1 MVLLVS
7 WAPVGLKRLPLTL
20 AILCVAIGV
29 AVFSTGLLAFDP
41 DPRTWDTLTERLA
54 ELVVIISLMG
64 AGLKLDRPPGWRRW
78 ATTWRLLAVAMPLTI
93 AATAWLGWAG
103 LGFSLAMALLF
114 GASMAPTDPVLAADV
129 QVGPP
134 RSGDGDE
141 VRFGLTSEA
150 GLNDALAFPF
160 VHLAILAAAGG
171 LATQDGLTDWFTIKV
186 GWKLLAGLGAGWLIG
201 KVLGHLLFR
210 GGRGLSNLG
219 DGLIALAATLIA
231 YALTEAV
238 HGYGFLAVFVCAV
251 TIRASERDH
260 DFHQEM
266 HDFSDQ
272 IERLLMMLLLVL
284 FGGALANGLLSALT
298 WTDALVGLAVVLVVR
313 PVAGLIA
320 MAGSGRPWRERL
332 LLAFLGIRGVG
343 SVYYLAYGVNHGD
356 FGDSERLWAVV
367 GFIILVSILVHGV
380 TAAPLLARLARRR
393 ESFPAAPAPANA
405 PPTAPG
411 GERPRRER
419 QADQTGLM

>member
-7 WAPVGLKRLPLTL
+7 WAPVGLKRVPLTL
-20 AILCVAIGV
+20 AILCVALGV
-29 AVFSTGLLAFDP
+29 LIFSTGLLSFNP
-41 DPRTWDTLTERLA
+41 DPRTWDTATERLT

-64 AGLKLDRPPGWRRW
+64 AGLKLDRPVGWRRW
-78 ATTWRLLAVAMPLTI
+78 STTVRLLAIAMPLTI
-93 AATAWLGWAG
+93 GAVAWLGFAG

-134 RSGDGDE
+134 RSGDEDE

-171 LATQDGLTDWFTIKV
+171 LATQSGLTDWFTIKV
-186 GWKLLAGLGAGWLIG
+186 GWKLLAGLGAGVLIG
-201 KVLGHLLFR
+201 KGLGYLLFR
-210 GGRGLSNLG
+210 SRRGLSKLA
-219 DGLIALAATLIA
+219 DGLIALAATLIT
-231 YALTEAV
+231 YSLTEMV

-251 TIRASERDH
+251 MIRSSERDH
-260 DFHQEM
+260 EFHQEM

-284 FGGALANGLLSALT
+284 FGGALANGLLDSLT
-298 WTDALVGLAVVLVVR
+298 WTDALIGLAVVFVVR

-320 MAGSGRPWRERL
+320 MTGSGQPWRERL

-343 SVYYLAYGVNHGD
+343 SVYYLAYGINHGD

-367 GFIILVSILVHGV
+367 GFIIVVSVLVHGV
-380 TAAPLLARLARRR
+380 TATPLLARLARRR
-393 ESFPAAPAPANA
+393 EAEADAA
-405 PPTAPG
+405 
-411 GERPRRER
+411 
-419 QADQTGLM
+419 

>member
-1 MVLLVS
+1 MS

-20 AILCVAIGV
+20 AILCVAVGV
-29 AVFSTGLLAFDP
+29 LVFSTGLLSFNP
-41 DPRTWDTLTERLA
+41 DPRTWDTATERLT

-64 AGLKLDRPPGWRRW
+64 AGLKLDRPVGWRNW
-78 ATTWRLLAVAMPLTI
+78 STTVRLLAIAMPLTI
-93 AATAWLGWAG
+93 VAVAWLGWAG
-103 LGFSLAMALLF
+103 LGFSVAMAMLF

-134 RSGDGDE
+134 RSGDEDE

-171 LATQDGLTDWFTIKV
+171 LATQGGLTDWFTIKV
-186 GWKLLAGLGAGWLIG
+186 GWKLLAGLGAGLLIG
-201 KVLGHLLFR
+201 KAFGYLLFR
-210 GGRGLSNLG
+210 SRRGPSRLG
-219 DGLIALAATLIA
+219 DGLIALAATLITYTLA
-231 YALTEAV
+231 EMI

-284 FGGALANGLLSALT
+284 FGGALANGLLSSLT
-298 WTDALVGLAVVLVVR
+298 WTDALIGLAVVFVVR
-313 PVAGLIA
+313 PVAGLVA
-320 MAGSGRPWRERL
+320 MAGSGQPWRERL

-343 SVYYLAYGVNHGD
+343 SVYYLAYGINHGD

-367 GFIILVSILVHGV
+367 GFIILVSIIVHGV
-380 TAAPLLARLARRR
+380 TATPLLDRLTRRR
-393 ESFPAAPAPANA
+393 
-405 PPTAPG
+405 
-411 GERPRRER
+411 
-419 QADQTGLM
+419 QAEAG

>member
-1 MVLLVS
+1 VILLVS

-20 AILCVAIGV
+20 AILCVALGV

-41 DPRTWDTLTERLA
+41 DPRTWDTATERLT

-64 AGLKLDRPPGWRRW
+64 AGLKLDRPPGWRKW
-78 ATTWRLLAVAMPLTI
+78 STTWRLLAIAMPLTI
-93 AATAWLGWAG
+93 AAVAFLGWAG

-134 RSGDGDE
+134 RSGDEDE

-171 LATQDGLTDWFTIKV
+171 LATQEGLADWFSVKV
-186 GWKLLAGLGAGWLIG
+186 GWKLLAGLGAGLLIG
-201 KVLGHLLFR
+201 KVFGHLLFR
-210 GGRGLSNLG
+210 SRRGLSKLA
-219 DGLIALAATLIA
+219 DGLIALAATLIT
-231 YALTEAV
+231 YALAEV
-238 HGYGFLAVFVCAV
+238 IHGYGFLAVFVCAV
-251 TIRASERDH
+251 MIRGSERNH
-260 DFHQEM
+260 EFHQEM

-284 FGGALANGLLSALT
+284 FGGALANGLLASLT
-298 WTDALVGLAVVLVVR
+298 WTDALIGIAVVFVVR

-320 MAGSGRPWRERL
+320 MAGSGHPWRERL

-343 SVYYLAYGVNHGD
+343 SVYYLAYGINHGE
-356 FGDSERLWAVV
+356 FGNSERLWAVV
-367 GFIILVSILVHGV
+367 GFIILLSIIVHGV
-380 TAAPLLARLARRR
+380 TATPLLARRR
-393 ESFPAAPAPANA
+393 PAEAA
-405 PPTAPG
+405 
-411 GERPRRER
+411 
-419 QADQTGLM
+419 

>member
-20 AILCVAIGV
+20 AILCVAVGV
-29 AVFSTGLLAFDP
+29 LVFSTGLLAFNP
-41 DPRTWDTLTERLA
+41 DPRTWDTATERLT

-64 AGLKLDRPPGWRRW
+64 AGLKLDRPVGWRNW
-78 ATTWRLLAVAMPLTI
+78 STTARLLAIAMPLTI
-93 AATAWLGWAG
+93 MAVAWLGWAG

-134 RSGDGDE
+134 RSGDEDE

-171 LATQDGLTDWFTIKV
+171 LATQEGLTDWFTIKV
-186 GWKLLAGLGAGWLIG
+186 GWKLAAGLGAGLLIG
-201 KVLGHLLFR
+201 KVFGHLLFR
-210 GGRGLSNLG
+210 SRRGLSKLG
-219 DGLIALAATLIA
+219 DGLIALAATLITYTVA
-231 YALTEAV
+231 EMI

-284 FGGALANGLLSALT
+284 FGGALANGLLSSLT
-298 WTDALVGLAVVLVVR
+298 WTDALIGLAVVFVVR
-313 PVAGLIA
+313 PIAGLIA
-320 MAGSGRPWRERL
+320 MTGSGQPWRERL

-343 SVYYLAYGVNHGD
+343 SVYYLAYGINHGD

-380 TAAPLLARLARRR
+380 TATPLLARLARRR
-393 ESFPAAPAPANA
+393 SAEA
-405 PPTAPG
+405 G
-411 GERPRRER
+411 
-419 QADQTGLM
+419 

>member
-20 AILCVAIGV
+20 AILCVALGV
-29 AVFSTGLLAFDP
+29 LVFSTGLLSFNP
-41 DPRTWDTLTERLA
+41 DPRTWDTATERLT

-64 AGLKLDRPPGWRRW
+64 AGLKLDRPPGWRGW
-78 ATTWRLLAVAMPLTI
+78 ATTWRLLIVAMPLTI
-93 AATAWLGWAG
+93 AAVAFLGWAG
-103 LGFSLAMALLF
+103 LGFSLALALLF
-114 GASMAPTDPVLAADV
+114 GACMAPTDPVLAADV

-134 RSGDGDE
+134 RSGDEDE

-171 LATQDGLTDWFTIKV
+171 LATQAGLSDWFTIKV
-186 GWKLLAGLGAGWLIG
+186 GWKLLAGLAAGWLVG
-201 KVLGHLLFR
+201 KLLGHLLFR
-210 GGRGLSNLG
+210 SRRGLSKFG

-231 YALTEAV
+231 YSVAELI

-272 IERLLMMLLLVL
+272 IERLLIMLLLVL
-284 FGGALANGLLSALT
+284 FGGALANGLLSSLS
-298 WTDALVGLAVVLVVR
+298 WTDALIGLAVVFVVR
-313 PVAGLIA
+313 PVAGLLA
-320 MAGSGRPWRERL
+320 MIGSGHPWRERL

-343 SVYYLAYGVNHGD
+343 SVYYLAYGINHGD
-356 FGDSERLWAVV
+356 FGDSERIWAVV

-380 TAAPLLARLARRR
+380 TATPLLARLTRRR
-393 ESFPAAPAPANA
+393 EADA
-405 PPTAPG
+405 G
-411 GERPRRER
+411 G
-419 QADQTGLM
+419 

>member
-1 MVLLVS
+1 MS

-20 AILCVAIGV
+20 AILCVALGV
-29 AVFSTGLLAFDP
+29 VVFSTRLLAFNP

-54 ELVVIISLMG
+54 ELVVIISLLG

-78 ATTWRLLAVAMPLTI
+78 STTWRLLAVAMPLTI
-93 AATAWLGWAG
+93 AATAWLGWSG
-103 LGFSLAMALLF
+103 LGFSLGMALLF
-114 GASMAPTDPVLAADV
+114 GAAMAPTDPVLAADV

-134 RSGDGDE
+134 KSGDEDE

-171 LATQDGLTDWFTIKV
+171 LASQGGLADWFTIKV

-201 KVLGHLLFR
+201 ATLGYLLFR
-210 GGRGLSNLG
+210 SRRGLSKLA

-231 YALTEAV
+231 YALTEII

-284 FGGALANGLLSALT
+284 FGGALANGLLAALT
-298 WTDALVGLAVVLVVR
+298 WTDALVGLAVVFVVR
-313 PVAGLIA
+313 PVAGMIA
-320 MAGSGRPWRERL
+320 MLGSGQPMRERL

-343 SVYYLAYGVNHGD
+343 SIYYVAYGLNHGD

-380 TAAPLLARLARRR
+380 TATPLLERLTRRR
-393 ESFPAAPAPANA
+393 EA
-405 PPTAPG
+405 
-411 GERPRRER
+411 E
-419 QADQTGLM
+419 AD

>member
-1 MVLLVS
+1 VVLLVS
-7 WAPVGLKRLPLTL
+7 WAPVGLKRMPLTL
-20 AILCVAIGV
+20 AILCVAVGV
-29 AVFSTGLLAFDP
+29 LVFSTGLLSFDP
-41 DPRTWDTLTERLA
+41 DPRTWDTATERLA

-64 AGLKLDRPPGWRRW
+64 AGLKLDRPPGWRAW
-78 ATTWRLLAVAMPLTI
+78 ATTWRLLIVAMPLTI
-93 AATAWLGWAG
+93 AAVAFLGWAG
-103 LGFSLAMALLF
+103 LGFSLALALLF
-114 GASMAPTDPVLAADV
+114 GACMAPTDPVLAADV

-134 RSGDGDE
+134 KSGDEDE

-171 LATQDGLTDWFTIKV
+171 LATQAGLSDWFTIKV
-186 GWKLLAGLGAGWLIG
+186 GWKLLAGLGAGLLIG

-210 GGRGLSNLG
+210 SRRGLSKLG

-231 YALTEAV
+231 YAGAELI

-284 FGGALANGLLSALT
+284 FGGALANGLLSSLT
-298 WTDALVGLAVVLVVR
+298 WTDALIGLAVVFVVR
-313 PVAGLIA
+313 PVAGLLA
-320 MAGSGRPWRERL
+320 MIGSGQPWRERL

-343 SVYYLAYGVNHGD
+343 SVYYLAYGINHGD
-356 FGDSERLWAVV
+356 FGDSERIWAVV

-380 TAAPLLARLARRR
+380 TATPLLARLTQRR
-393 ESFPAAPAPANA
+393 EADAA
-405 PPTAPG
+405 
-411 GERPRRER
+411 
-419 QADQTGLM
+419 

>member
-1 MVLLVS
+1 MS

-20 AILCVAIGV
+20 AILCVALGV
-29 AVFSTGLLAFDP
+29 VVFSTRLLAFNP

-54 ELVVIISLMG
+54 ELVVIISLLG

-78 ATTWRLLAVAMPLTI
+78 STTWRLLAVAMPLTI
-93 AATAWLGWAG
+93 AATAWLGWSG
-103 LGFSLAMALLF
+103 LGFSLGMALLF
-114 GASMAPTDPVLAADV
+114 GAAMAPTDPVLAADV

-134 RSGDGDE
+134 KSGDEDE

-171 LATQDGLTDWFTIKV
+171 LATQGGLADWFTIKV

-201 KVLGHLLFR
+201 ATLGYLLFR
-210 GGRGLSNLG
+210 SRRGLSKLA

-231 YALTEAV
+231 YALTEII

-284 FGGALANGLLSALT
+284 FGGALANGLLAALT
-298 WTDALVGLAVVLVVR
+298 WSDALIGLAVVFVVR
-313 PVAGLIA
+313 PVAGMIA
-320 MAGSGRPWRERL
+320 MLGSGQPMRERL

-343 SVYYLAYGVNHGD
+343 SIYYVAYGLNHGD

-380 TAAPLLARLARRR
+380 TATPLLERLTRRR
-393 ESFPAAPAPANA
+393 EA
-405 PPTAPG
+405 
-411 GERPRRER
+411 E
-419 QADQTGLM
+419 AD